1 MKKDDEETKQLFD
14 LIGRMLEYDPV
25 ERITLV
31 EALQHPYFT
40 ITDDLIEERQP
51 DSSRE
56 HRNSKSR
63 WHRQTECCVR
73 SQVLT
78 VLLEIWANCIAWLFL
93 ACNWHEDGVEGVS
106 WACYLIGVRCMFV
119 GIQIS
124 RTMCNHHLSITKTG
138 WCFRPDSKQFH
149 FYSFFYTHSFQ
160 IAQIR
165 REYYVLCM
173 CIQHS

>member
-63 WHRQTECCVR
+63 
-73 SQVLT
+73 
-78 VLLEIWANCIAWLFL
+78 
-93 ACNWHEDGVEGVS
+93 
-106 WACYLIGVRCMFV
+106 
-119 GIQIS
+119 
-124 RTMCNHHLSITKTG
+124 
-138 WCFRPDSKQFH
+138 
-149 FYSFFYTHSFQ
+149 
-160 IAQIR
+160 
-165 REYYVLCM
+165 
-173 CIQHS
+173 